1 MDPNVLAI
9 LTWASRGQ
17 RLRDILTVWDNLVHI
32 TLNPCTKTWKAT
44 EKNTT
49 HLWCNT
55 ELFAFF
61 PFMFWVQLKGTNSC
75 MWPTQ
80 ANERA
85 QILKKEEE
93 FISLF
98 WHASYIVH
106 VTPPGKQM
114 HLQMRWG
121 ISSTQEALCYSRSMP
136 IARCTVTNANV
147 VLPCHY
153 STHHHKLMK
162 SET

>member
-17 RLRDILTVWDNLVHI
+17 HLRDILTVWDNLVHI

-75 MWPTQ
+75 MWTTQ

-98 WHASYIVH
+98 WHASYIHRPCHSTWQANAPADEVR
-106 VTPPGKQM
+106 
-114 HLQMRWG
+114 HLQH
-121 ISSTQEALCYSRSMP
+121 SRSSLLFQ
-136 IARCTVTNANV
+136 INANSQMY
-147 VLPCHY
+147 CDQC
-153 STHHHKLMK
+153 
-162 SET
+162 